1 MWLFIQSAKKAR
13 NLQRSEKMGSFEIC
27 FTPLFTFSLP
37 GTMRVTP
44 SLPQRGRQP
53 KRGISSPPLWS
64 DFSINVLMIIAM
76 WGMPGQRGWLHNVQ
90 RAPRSDC
97 LFLSWVSTKSKIG
110 ILFVCIFCYKIF
122 DVKNRMEVNSDDS
135 INSWHVSG

>member
-1 MWLFIQSAKKAR
+1 
-13 NLQRSEKMGSFEIC
+13 
-27 FTPLFTFSLP
+27 
-37 GTMRVTP
+37 
-44 SLPQRGRQP
+44 
-53 KRGISSPPLWS
+53 
-64 DFSINVLMIIAM
+64 
-76 WGMPGQRGWLHNVQ
+76 VQ

-110 ILFVCIFCYKIF
+110 ILFGCIFCYKIF